1 MIVKIINKINNVLF
15 KILLKIKLRKLNALN
30 HITISESI
38 KFIGKF
44 FMIEDIKGGSVFI
57 DKNTYIGHFVIFK
70 PARGFIKIGK
80 NCSINSFCFIHAT
93 GGVEIG
99 DNTRIAEKVS
109 IHAMN
114 HNYINRNQ
122 LIINQG
128 RRAMGIKIGNDVWI
142 GAGAK
147 ILDGVEIGDGC
158 VVAAGS
164 VVTKSIESY
173 LVVAG
178 VPAKIIN
185 KRIINEKN

>member
-1 MIVKIINKINNVLF
+1 M
-15 KILLKIKLRKLNALN
+15 LR
-30 HITISESI
+30 
-38 KFIGKF
+38 
-44 FMIEDIKGGSVFI
+44 
-57 DKNTYIGHFVIFK
+57 
-70 PARGFIKIGK
+70 
-80 NCSINSFCFIHAT
+80 

-114 HNYINRNQ
+114 HNYINKNQ

-178 VPAKIIN
+178 VPANIIN
-185 KRIINEKN
+185 KRKENK

>member
-1 MIVKIINKINNVLF
+1 
-15 KILLKIKLRKLNALN
+15 
-30 HITISESI
+30 
-38 KFIGKF
+38 
-44 FMIEDIKGGSVFI
+44 
-57 DKNTYIGHFVIFK
+57 
-70 PARGFIKIGK
+70 
-80 NCSINSFCFIHAT
+80 
-93 GGVEIG
+93 
-99 DNTRIAEKVS
+99 
-109 IHAMN
+109 
-114 HNYINRNQ
+114 
-122 LIINQG
+122 
-128 RRAMGIKIGNDVWI
+128 MGIKIGNDVWI

>member
-1 MIVKIINKINNVLF
+1 M
-15 KILLKIKLRKLNALN
+15 LR
-30 HITISESI
+30 
-38 KFIGKF
+38 
-44 FMIEDIKGGSVFI
+44 
-57 DKNTYIGHFVIFK
+57 
-70 PARGFIKIGK
+70 
-80 NCSINSFCFIHAT
+80 